1 MGFNNGFARSYLQ
14 KKWEKLR
21 IEYRAAG
28 MSEDAI
34 QSMYDFDVQVVNS
47 EQTYYRRTV
56 DLTTGDAAPDDAQ
69 QKKRYEKAVSVVD
82 TYRETA
88 NRFAWIGE
96 IEDER
101 LLAALETL
109 DPKDLE
115 LLTLYVYEGY
125 TVTEISNLLHCS
137 QPTISRKIKRIKN
150 FLKKF

>member
-1 MGFNNGFARSYLQ
+1 MGFNNGFARSCLQ

-34 QSMYDFDVQVVNS
+34 QSMYNFDVQVVNS
-47 EQTYYRRTV
+47 EQTYYRHTA

-69 QKKRYEKAVSVVD
+69 RKKRYEKAVSVVD
-82 TYRETA
+82 TYHETA

-96 IEDER
+96 IENEC

-109 DPKDLE
+109 APKDLE

-125 TVTEISNLLHCS
+125 TVTEISKILHCS
-137 QPTISRKIKRIKN
+137 QPTVSRKIRRIKN